1 MRDFQSREKNL
12 ERGSEMESRISYKM
26 LKRTDITDDFLNSF
40 NRHQETKMVR
50 YLEDGEFKT
59 KDDSFIDDWSA
70 AKKKLVIE
78 ELKLCV
84 TNNGIVAGAYEGMKL
99 VGFASVESERF
110 GSNLQYVELPY
121 IHVSSE
127 TRGLGV
133 GKKLFEICCKESKKL
148 GAAKLYIAAHPSIES
163 QAFYEAVGCRHAK
176 EINMEIV
183 KREPLDIQLE
193 KIL

>member
-1 MRDFQSREKNL
+1 
-12 ERGSEMESRISYKM
+12 MESSRILYKI
-26 LKRTDITDDFLNSF
+26 LKRTDLTEDLLDNFS
-40 NRHQETKMVR
+40 RYQETKKVW

-78 ELKLCV
+78 ELMLCV
-84 TNNGIVAGAYEGMKL
+84 TNNGIVAGAYKGMKL

-110 GSNLQYVELPY
+110 GSNHQYVELPY

-127 TRGLGV
+127 ARGLGV
-133 GKKLFEICCKESKKL
+133 GKMLFEICCKESKKL

-163 QAFYEAVGCRHAK
+163 QAFYEAVGCKQAE